1 MNIMEVGDRYGK
13 LVITKLLDE
22 KNKDGRRLVECKYDC
37 GTDGYICSVKR
48 LTDKKKP
55 TRSCGC
61 LRLERVHEKKTAHGD
76 AGGAI
81 IGKRTR
87 LYRTWSNI
95 KSRCYNE
102 NVRSYANYGAK
113 GITMCDEWLNSYETF
128 RDWALSHGYSEE
140 LTIDRINPNGNY
152 EPDNCRWITL
162 HDNSVRAHE
171 VSCWGKNLTT
181 GEYVE
186 FVNIRNFASERGLS
200 YSCID
205 RVLHGKNKT
214 HKNWVFGYK

>member
-1 MNIMEVGDRYGK
+1 
-13 LVITKLLDE
+13 
-22 KNKDGRRLVECKYDC
+22 
-37 GTDGYICSVKR
+37 
-48 LTDKKKP
+48 
-55 TRSCGC
+55 
-61 LRLERVHEKKTAHGD
+61 
-76 AGGAI
+76 
-81 IGKRTR
+81 
-87 LYRTWSNI
+87 
-95 KSRCYNE
+95 
-102 NVRSYANYGAK
+102 
-113 GITMCDEWLNSYETF
+113 MCDEWLNSYETF

-152 EPDNCRWITL
+152 EPDNCRWITS

-200 YSCID
+200 YSCIY